1 MTKTDLLLGVNVSTS
16 AAPGADPVADARTA
30 EDLGFD
36 FVSASDHPGSARP
49 SYETWTLLAWIA
61 AATSRVSVLPRVLGV
76 PFRAPAL
83 VAKAAES
90 LDRLSGGR
98 LLLGLGAGGDDT
110 EFRALGL
117 LVRTPAEKV
126 RGLEEAVLIVKGL
139 WSEPSLTHHGTI
151 HHTEDAR
158 LEPKPAH
165 RIPIWLGT
173 FGERALE
180 VTGRVADGWIPS
192 RGYVPDE
199 ALPAMRAR
207 VTAAA
212 ERAGRDPASITC
224 ALNTQVTVD
233 DRDGRHPDQFTGP
246 PAKIVDSVRR
256 YAELGFTAFNFIP
269 AGEDPAGQV
278 SRLAAEVLPALRP
291 NSGTNTMPIP
301 IPQTTIGASRST
313 VDTPPPAPRRTV

>member
-1 MTKTDLLLGVNVSTS
+1 MTDLLFGVNVSTS

-90 LDRLSGGR
+90 LDRLSAGR
-98 LLLGLGAGGDDT
+98 LLLGLGAGGDDA

-117 LVRTPAEKV
+117 PVRTPAEKV
-126 RGLEEAVLIVKGL
+126 RGLEEAVQILKGL

-151 HHTEDAR
+151 YRTEEAR

-199 ALPAMRAR
+199 ALATMRAR
-207 VTAAA
+207 VVAAA
-212 ERAGRDPASITC
+212 QRAGRDPASITC

-233 DRDGRHPDQFTGP
+233 DRDARHPDQFTGP
-246 PAKIVDSVRR
+246 PAKIADSVRR
-256 YAELGFTAFNFIP
+256 HAELGFTAFNLIP
-269 AGEDPAGQV
+269 AGEDPARQV
-278 SRLAAEVLPALRP
+278 YRLATEVLPALKR
-291 NSGTNTMPIP
+291 
-301 IPQTTIGASRST
+301 
-313 VDTPPPAPRRTV
+313 

>member
-1 MTKTDLLLGVNVSTS
+1 M
-16 AAPGADPVADARTA
+16 
-30 EDLGFD
+30 
-36 FVSASDHPGSARP
+36 
-49 SYETWTLLAWIA
+49 
-61 AATSRVSVLPRVLGV
+61 LPRVLGV

-98 LLLGLGAGGDDT
+98 LLLGLGAGGDDS

-117 LVRTPAEKV
+117 PVRTPAEKV
-126 RGLEEAVLIVKGL
+126 RGLEETVRIVRGL
-139 WSEPSLTHHGTI
+139 WSEPSLTHRGTI
-151 HHTEDAR
+151 YHTEDAK

-207 VTAAA
+207 VIVAAGQ
-212 ERAGRDPASITC
+212 AGRDPADLTC

-233 DRDGRHPDQFTGP
+233 DRHGRHPDEFTGP

-256 YAELGFTAFNFIP
+256 YAGLGFTAFNFIP
-269 AGEDPAGQV
+269 AGDDPAGQV

-291 NSGTNTMPIP
+291 
-301 IPQTTIGASRST
+301 
-313 VDTPPPAPRRTV
+313 

>member
-1 MTKTDLLLGVNVSTS
+1 MTDLLLGVNVSTS
-16 AAPGADPVADARTA
+16 AAPGADPVADARIA

-98 LLLGLGAGGDDT
+98 LLLGLGAGGDDS

-117 LVRTPAEKV
+117 PVRTPAEKV
-126 RGLEEAVLIVKGL
+126 RGLEEAVRIVKGL

-151 HHTEDAR
+151 YRTEDAR
-158 LEPKPAH
+158 LDPKPAH

-199 ALPAMRAR
+199 ALPLMRDR

-212 ERAGRDPASITC
+212 ERAGRDPAELTY
-224 ALNTQVTVD
+224 ALNTQVILAD
-233 DRDGRHPDQFTGP
+233 QDRHHADEFTGP
-246 PAKIVDSVRR
+246 PDKIIDSIRR
-256 YAELGFTAFNFIP
+256 FADLGFSAFNFIP
-269 AGEDPAGQV
+269 ADENPRSQV
-278 SRLAAEVLPALRP
+278 ARLAAEVLPALR
-291 NSGTNTMPIP
+291 T
-301 IPQTTIGASRST
+301 
-313 VDTPPPAPRRTV
+313 

>member
-1 MTKTDLLLGVNVSTS
+1 MTDLLFGVNVSTS

-61 AATSRVSVLPRVLGV
+61 ATTSRVSVLPRVLGV

-98 LLLGLGAGGDDT
+98 LLLGLGAGGDDS

-117 LVRTPAEKV
+117 PVRTPAEKV
-126 RGLEEAVLIVKGL
+126 RGLEEVVQILKGL

-151 HHTEDAR
+151 YRTEEAR

-199 ALPAMRAR
+199 ALPTMRDR

-212 ERAGRDPASITC
+212 QRAGRDPASITC

-233 DRDGRHPDQFTGP
+233 DRGARHADQFTGP
-246 PAKIVDSVRR
+246 PAKIADSVRR
-256 YAELGFTAFNFIP
+256 YAELGFTAFNFIL
-269 AGEDPAGQV
+269 AGEDPARQV
-278 SRLAAEVLPALRP
+278 YRLATEVLPALR
-291 NSGTNTMPIP
+291 
-301 IPQTTIGASRST
+301 R
-313 VDTPPPAPRRTV
+313 

>member
-1 MTKTDLLLGVNVSTS
+1 MTDLLFGVNVSTS

-98 LLLGLGAGGDDT
+98 LLLGLGAGGDDS

-117 LVRTPAEKV
+117 PVGTPAEKV
-126 RGLEEAVLIVKGL
+126 RGLEEAVQILKGL

-151 HHTEDAR
+151 YRTEEAR

-199 ALPAMRAR
+199 ALPTMRDR

-212 ERAGRDPASITC
+212 QRAGRDPASITC

-233 DRDGRHPDQFTGP
+233 DRGARHPDQFTGP
-246 PAKIVDSVRR
+246 PGKIAGSVRR

-269 AGEDPAGQV
+269 AGEDPARQV
-278 SRLAAEVLPALRP
+278 NRLATEVLPALR
-291 NSGTNTMPIP
+291 
-301 IPQTTIGASRST
+301 R
-313 VDTPPPAPRRTV
+313 

>member
-1 MTKTDLLLGVNVSTS
+1 MTDVLFGINVSTS

-36 FVSASDHPGSARP
+36 FVSASDHPGSASP

-98 LLLGLGAGGDDT
+98 LLLGLGAGGDDS

-117 LVRTPAEKV
+117 KVRAPAEKV
-126 RGLEEAVLIVKGL
+126 RGLEEAVRVVKGL

-151 HHTEDAR
+151 YRTEEAQ

-180 VTGRVADGWIPS
+180 VTGRMADGWIPS

-207 VTAAA
+207 VIAAA
-212 ERAGRDPASITC
+212 QRAGRDPAEITYV
-224 ALNTQVTVD
+224 LNTQVTLD
-233 DRDGRHPDQFTGP
+233 DRDRHHTDQFTGP
-246 PAKIVDSVRR
+246 PDKIIDSIRR
-256 YAELGFTAFNFIP
+256 FADLGFTAFNFIP
-269 AGEDPAGQV
+269 SGENPPGQV
-278 SRLAAEVLPALRP
+278 ARLAAEVLPALR
-291 NSGTNTMPIP
+291 T
-301 IPQTTIGASRST
+301 
-313 VDTPPPAPRRTV
+313 

>member
-1 MTKTDLLLGVNVSTS
+1 MTDLLFGVNVSTS

-61 AATSRVSVLPRVLGV
+61 ATTSRVSVLPRVLGV

-98 LLLGLGAGGDDT
+98 LLLGLGAGGDDS

-117 LVRTPAEKV
+117 PVRTPAEKV
-126 RGLEEAVLIVKGL
+126 RGLEEVVQILKGL

-151 HHTEDAR
+151 YRTEEAR

-199 ALPAMRAR
+199 ALPTMRER

-212 ERAGRDPASITC
+212 QRAGRDPASITC

-233 DRDGRHPDQFTGP
+233 DRGARHADQFTGP
-246 PAKIVDSVRR
+246 PAKIADSVRR
-256 YAELGFTAFNFIP
+256 YAELGFTAFNFIL
-269 AGEDPAGQV
+269 AGEDPARQV
-278 SRLAAEVLPALRP
+278 YRLATEVLPALR
-291 NSGTNTMPIP
+291 
-301 IPQTTIGASRST
+301 R
-313 VDTPPPAPRRTV
+313 